1 MKLKNMM
8 NKLKNW
14 FENPGEKIKSYAF
27 VLFILESIIGLLG
40 GFVLLIVSFFWLI
53 DEPETGVWML
63 IGGVSSMVL
72 ALPAAWVSNIL
83 LYAFGELVENSGK
96 QVVSPDVKKQVAPSD
111 EKKQVTPPDA
121 KKQAASPDAKKQAA
135 PQTQKLRS
143 DSSTESA
150 QPTPSQT
157 KEQIRQRNQ
166 RALHILEQSMVDVT
180 CPQCKETLSF
190 SKNATTAICPW
201 CDRVIEIEPPRS

>member
-53 DEPETGVWML
+53 DEIETGVWML

-96 QVVSPDVKKQVAPSD
+96 QVVSPDTKKQVAPSE
-111 EKKQVTPPDA
+111 EKKQV
-121 KKQAASPDAKKQAA
+121 ASPDAKKQAA

-150 QPTPSQT
+150 QPAPSQT

>member
-1 MKLKNMM
+1 MKLKNMI

-40 GFVLLIVSFFWLI
+40 GLVLLIVSFFWLI
-53 DEPETGVWML
+53 DETETGVWML

-96 QVVSPDVKKQVAPSD
+96 QVVSPDAKKQV
-111 EKKQVTPPDA
+111 
-121 KKQAASPDAKKQAA
+121 A

-150 QPTPSQT
+150 KPTPSQT